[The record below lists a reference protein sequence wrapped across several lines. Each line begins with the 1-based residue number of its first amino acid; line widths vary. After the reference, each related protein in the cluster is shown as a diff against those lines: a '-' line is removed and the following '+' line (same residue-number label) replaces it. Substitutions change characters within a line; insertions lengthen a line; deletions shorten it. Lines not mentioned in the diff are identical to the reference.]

1 VLEGEAIVPSSI
13 GPLRRATVSTAA
25 ALAGLCLACAPA
37 APAPGPPAATPAA
50 PTVAAPTPARTCPVG
65 WGSEQKSL
73 PAMGTAPLRVVRA
86 GTFECADRVEF
97 EFDGPAAGYSV
108 SYVDTVIQD
117 GSGAELAVP
126 GGARLQLQLHHPAYD
141 DQGRPT
147 FFRRVGDA
155 AAEVRG
161 YPTLTSAVFGGSFE
175 GYTTIGIGVRAR
187 LPFRVSVED
196 GVRIVV
202 EVAHRWS

>member
-1 VLEGEAIVPSSI
+1 VLDGEAIVPSSI

>member
-86 GTFECADRVEF
+86 GTFDCADRVEF
-97 EFDGPAAGYSV
+97 EFDGPAVGYSV

>member
-13 GPLRRATVSTAA
+13 GPLRRARVSTAA

-37 APAPGPPAATPAA
+37 APAPGPPSATPAA

-65 WGSEQKSL
+65 WGSERKSL

-108 SYVDTVIQD
+108 RYVDTVIQD

-147 FFRRVGDA
+147 FFRRVGEA
-155 AAEVRG
+155 AAAVRG
-161 YPTLTSAVFGGSFE
+161 YLTLTSAVFGGSFE

-187 LPFRVSVED
+187 LPFRVWVED